1 MVHRRRTLALVLGLL
16 AAIAAAPAS
25 AHTHR
30 AGDAGAQAAA
40 VPGAPAPRTVRVA
53 VFPEPPFASQDP
65 SGRWV
70 GFSMLL
76 LDIAAVD
83 ARLALEVQPCAS
95 LEELYRSLAEGRA
108 DVGAGSTL
116 VTAARLEQADFSQA
130 TLAGGLRVMVPSTRS
145 GSLRRV
151 WHGLVDDGHVKVV
164 AWGALVTV
172 AISAVLVWVLRR
184 ADPEFTQH
192 WHEGF
197 AETFYHVVS
206 VTVTGKTSYK
216 GRLAPG
222 WIGRLFAAVW
232 LVFGVATVAY
242 VTSSLS
248 SVMTASALRSS
259 ISGPGDLKGRTIG
272 TLEGGVGD
280 RYCAE
285 HGLDVVRFATVE
297 AAAAA
302 LAAKQVDAV
311 VADAQLLEYYDTSHP
326 EVPVS
331 VVGETFE
338 RRFHAFPVRIG
349 DDDLR
354 RRLDRSISSLRENGS
369 LDRIR
374 ARWFGH

>member
-1 MVHRRRTLALVLGLL
+1 
-16 AAIAAAPAS
+16 
-25 AHTHR
+25 
-30 AGDAGAQAAA
+30 
-40 VPGAPAPRTVRVA
+40 
-53 VFPEPPFASQDP
+53 
-65 SGRWV
+65 
-70 GFSMLL
+70 
-76 LDIAAVD
+76 
-83 ARLALEVQPCAS
+83 
-95 LEELYRSLAEGRA
+95 
-108 DVGAGSTL
+108 
-116 VTAARLEQADFSQA
+116 
-130 TLAGGLRVMVPSTRS
+130 
-145 GSLRRV
+145 
-151 WHGLVDDGHVKVV
+151 
-164 AWGALVTV
+164 
-172 AISAVLVWVLRR
+172 
-184 ADPEFTQH
+184 
-192 WHEGF
+192 
-197 AETFYHVVS
+197 
-206 VTVTGKTSYK
+206 
-216 GRLAPG
+216 
-222 WIGRLFAAVW
+222 
-232 LVFGVATVAY
+232 
-242 VTSSLS
+242 
-248 SVMTASALRSS
+248 MTASALRSS
-259 ISGPGDLKGRTIG
+259 ISGPGDLKGRTVG